1 MKQQMSEAIA
11 SEIWGELKRFVNT
24 VDRAEAAETVIQIL
38 MDNDSDVEDIRDAF
52 KGDSDI
58 KRALTAYLDN
68 DKDYV
73 EEDEDE
79 EPEDEDYDE
88 DDDWEN

>member
-1 MKQQMSEAIA
+1 MSEAVA
-11 SEIWGELKRFVNT
+11 SEIWSELKRFVNT
-24 VDRAEAAETVIQIL
+24 VDRSEAAETVVQIL
-38 MDNDSDVEDIRDAF
+38 MDNDSDVEDIRTAF

-73 EEDEDE
+73 EEDDE
-79 EPEDEDYDE
+79 EESEDEDYNEDE
-88 DDDWEN
+88 DWEN

>member
-1 MKQQMSEAIA
+1 MSEAIA

-52 KGDSDI
+52 KGDTDI

-68 DKDYV
+68 DKDYEAEDD
-73 EEDEDE
+73 EEDSEEEEEDQ
-79 EPEDEDYDE
+79 
-88 DDDWEN
+88 DWEN

>member
-1 MKQQMSEAIA
+1 MSESIA
-11 SEIWGELKRFVNT
+11 SEIWSELKRFVNT
-24 VDRAEAAETVIQIL
+24 VDRAEAAEIVVQIL

-68 DKDYV
+68 DRDYAE
-73 EEDEDE
+73 EEDDE
-79 EPEDEDYDE
+79 ESEDDLYE

>member
-1 MKQQMSEAIA
+1 MSEVVAN
-11 SEIWGELKRFVNT
+11 EIWSELKRYVNT
-24 VDRAEAAETVIQIL
+24 VDRAEAAETVVQIL

-68 DKDYV
+68 DYSDDSEEEFDE
-73 EEDEDE
+73 EEDEDS
-79 EPEDEDYDE
+79 
-88 DDDWEN
+88 DWED

>member
-1 MKQQMSEAIA
+1 MSEAIA

-24 VDRAEAAETVIQIL
+24 VDRDEAAETVIQIL
-38 MDNDSDVEDIRDAF
+38 MDNDSDVEDIRAAF
-52 KGDSDI
+52 KGDTDI

-68 DKDYV
+68 DKDY
-73 EEDEDE
+73 ETEDE
-79 EPEDEDYDE
+79 ETEEDDYND

>member
-1 MKQQMSEAIA
+1 MSEAIA

-38 MDNDSDVEDIRDAF
+38 MDNDSNVEDIRAAF

-58 KRALTAYLDN
+58 KRALTTYLDN

-73 EEDEDE
+73 EEEDDEYE
-79 EPEDEDYDE
+79 EEEEDED
-88 DDDWEN
+88 WEN